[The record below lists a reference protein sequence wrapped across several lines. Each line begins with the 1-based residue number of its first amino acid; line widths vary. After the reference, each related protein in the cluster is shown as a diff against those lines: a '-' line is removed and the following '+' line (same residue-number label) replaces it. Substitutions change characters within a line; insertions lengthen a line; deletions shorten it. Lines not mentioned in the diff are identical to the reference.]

1 MENFTPVAST
11 LGGVLIG
18 LSASMMLLLHGRITG
33 ISGIFSGLLERRAGD
48 LLWRALFVLGLVA
61 GGVGFAVFA
70 PEVVADGLGRAPVF
84 VVLAG
89 LLVGFGTRLGSG
101 CTSGH
106 GICGLTRFSPRSL
119 VAVVTF
125 MTTGAITAYV
135 VNHVILGGAA

>member
-11 LGGVLIG
+11 IGGVLIG

-33 ISGIFSGLLERRAGD
+33 ISGILGGLLDRRAGD
-48 LLWRALFVLGLVA
+48 SLWRLLFILGLGT
-61 GGVGFAVFA
+61 GGGLFAFLA
-70 PEVVADGLGRAPVF
+70 PDIVADDLGRTPVF
-84 VVLAG
+84 IVSAG

-119 VAVVTF
+119 VAVLTF